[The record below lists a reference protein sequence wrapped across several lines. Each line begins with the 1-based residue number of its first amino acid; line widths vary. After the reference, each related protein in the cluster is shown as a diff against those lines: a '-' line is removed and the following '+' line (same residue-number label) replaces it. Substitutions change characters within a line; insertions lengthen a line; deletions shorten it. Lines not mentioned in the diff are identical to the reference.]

1 MIAMMFIKF
10 SKPFFVPSSLYLT
23 SSPRQK
29 GPLNTSIKMN
39 PATPSGPQG
48 HGTGPAKYG
57 MDPRSHVSSP
67 HGMRP
72 PGMGPVGMRPPG
84 MGPVGMRPVGMGP
97 PGMGPPGMGP
107 PGMGPPGMGPP
118 GMGPP
123 GMGPPGIRPP
133 VINEPKLSPANRR
146 GSLSPQ
152 PPGPPN
158 PMMRPLMN
166 QNAPAIHIEERR
178 PSSPSPIPTRK
189 NQYRGIPDNFD
200 QEIRDMILGKPAGG
214 NKGIGGNRNIS
225 TPNKNLNNNRSPV
238 NQSSPY
244 TDSRKGSTD
253 YAVLNRSNTDQS
265 IEGYYRSVDTESL
278 SDFSD

>member
-1 MIAMMFIKF
+1 MKDGGG
-10 SKPFFVPSSLYLT
+10 L

-29 GPLNTSIKMN
+29 GPLNTGIKIN
-39 PATPSGPQG
+39 PTTQSPPGMGPLGPQG
-48 HGTGPAKYG
+48 CGAGPAKYG
-57 MDPRSHVSSP
+57 MDPRSHLSSP
-67 HGMRP
+67 RGMRP
-72 PGMGPVGMRPPG
+72 PGMGPAGMRPLGMGPPG
-84 MGPVGMRPVGMGP
+84 MGPPGMGPPGMGP

-146 GSLSPQ
+146 GSMTPQ
-152 PPGPPN
+152 PQGPLN

-178 PSSPSPIPTRK
+178 PSSPSPVPIRK

-214 NKGIGGNRNIS
+214 NKGIGGNRNIG
-225 TPNKNLNNNRSPV
+225 TPNKNLNNNRSPM
-238 NQSSPY
+238 NQPSPY
-244 TDSRKGSTD
+244 TGSRKGSTD
-253 YAVLNRSNTDQS
+253 YGVLNRSNTDQS
-265 IEGYYRSVDTESL
+265 IEGYYRSVETESL